1 MKGIIV
7 LIEDNTDVRENIA
20 EILELDG
27 YDVHSAANGK
37 EGVRMVRD
45 QNPDLIICDIMMPE
59 LDGYGVLHMLNRDP
73 KTAHI
78 PFIFLTAK
86 ADKEDFRKGMNLG
99 ADDYITKPFE
109 ELQLLDAVQMRLA
122 KRRQFQTQDISR
134 DADGIST
141 FISEAKASGALQHLS
156 EDRELRHL
164 KRKELIYR
172 EGDRPRY
179 LYLLQKGKIK
189 AYRASEDGKEYITDL
204 FKPGDFFGTSALM
217 RETTYGDTAEVLED
231 ADVCLIPADDFY
243 TLIHTDKDVAHRFIQ
258 LLANHLEETE
268 LRLVRQ
274 AYDSVRKRVADGLL
288 LLESRYQ
295 ESQTKK
301 PFSMHIMRDDLAGIV
316 GTAKETV
323 IRTLTDF
330 RQEGLVEIGSSG
342 EVIIKNREGLENII
356 A

>member
-1 MKGIIV
+1 MKGKIV
-7 LIEDNTDVRENIA
+7 LIEDNTDVRDNIA

-27 YDVHSAANGK
+27 YTVHAAANGK
-37 EGVRMVRD
+37 DGVRMVREES
-45 QNPDLIICDIMMPE
+45 PDLVICDIMMPE
-59 LDGYGVLHMLNRDP
+59 LDGYGVLHMLNKDP

-86 ADKEDFRKGMNLG
+86 SERDDFRKGMNLG

-109 ELQLLDAVQMRLA
+109 ELQLLDAVQMRLS
-122 KRRQFQTQDISR
+122 KRRQFSHQEISR
-134 DADGIST
+134 DSEGISS
-141 FISEAKASGALQHLS
+141 FISDAKASGALQHLS
-156 EDRELRHL
+156 EERELRRL
-164 KRKELIYR
+164 RRKETIYR

-179 LYLLQKGKIK
+179 LYLLQSGKVK
-189 AYRASEDGKEYITDL
+189 AYRMSEDGKEYITDL
-204 FKPGDFFGTSALM
+204 FKPGDFFGVGALM
-217 RETTYGDTAEVLED
+217 RETTYGETVDVMED
-231 ADVCLIPADDFY
+231 AEICLIPADDFY
-243 TLIHTDKDVAHRFIQ
+243 SLIHNDKDVAHRFIQ

-268 LRLVRQ
+268 NRLVSQ

-288 LLESRYQ
+288 LLESRYKENQ
-295 ESQTKK
+295 GKE
-301 PFSMHIMRDDLAGIV
+301 PFAMHIMRDDLAGIV

-342 EVIIKNREGLENII
+342 EIIIRHREGLENII

>member
-7 LIEDNTDVRENIA
+7 LIEDNTEVRENIA

-27 YDVHSAANGK
+27 YEVHAANNGK
-37 EGVRMVRD
+37 EGVRLVRE
-45 QNPDLIICDIMMPE
+45 QNPDLVICDIMMPE
-59 LDGYGVLHMLNRDP
+59 LDGYGVLHMLNCDP
-73 KTAHI
+73 KTSHI

-86 ADKEDFRKGMNLG
+86 SEREDFRKGMNLG

-109 ELQLLDAVQMRLA
+109 ELQLLDAVQMRLL
-122 KRRQFQTQDISR
+122 KRRQFQQQEISR
-134 DADGIST
+134 DSEGISS
-141 FISEAKASGALQHLS
+141 FISEARATGALQHLS
-156 EDRELRHL
+156 EERELRRL
-164 KRKELIYR
+164 KRKEIVYR

-179 LYLLQKGKIK
+179 LYLLQTGKVK
-189 AYRASEDGKEYITDL
+189 VFRMSEDGKEYITDL
-204 FKPGDFFGTSALM
+204 FKPGDFFGVSALM

-231 ADVCLIPADDFY
+231 SEICLIPADDFY
-243 TLIHTDKDVAHRFIQ
+243 ALIHSDKDVAHRFIQ

-268 LRLVRQ
+268 IRLVRQ

-288 LLESRYQ
+288 LLESRYR
-295 ESQTKK
+295 ENKAKS
-301 PFSMHIMRDDLAGIV
+301 PFAMHIMRDDLAGIV

-342 EVIIKNREGLENII
+342 EIIVKNHEGLQNII

>member
-27 YDVHSAANGK
+27 YEVHAATNGK
-37 EGVRMVRD
+37 EGVRLVRD
-45 QNPDLIICDIMMPE
+45 QNPDLVICDIMMPE

-86 ADKEDFRKGMNLG
+86 SEREDFRKGMNLG

-109 ELQLLDAVQMRLA
+109 ELQLLDAVQMRLN
-122 KRRQFQTQDISR
+122 KRRQFQTREISR

-141 FISEAKASGALQHLS
+141 FISDAKASGALQHLS
-156 EDRELRHL
+156 EDRETRRLR
-164 KRKELIYR
+164 RKETIFR

-179 LYLLQKGKIK
+179 LFLLQSGKVK
-189 AYRASEDGKEYITDL
+189 AYRVSEDGKEYITDL
-204 FKPGDFFGTSALM
+204 YKPGDFFGISALM

-231 ADVCLIPADDFY
+231 AEIVLIPADDFY
-243 TLIHTDKDVAHRFIQ
+243 ALVHSDKDVAHRFIQ

-268 LRLVRQ
+268 IRLVRQ

-295 ESQTKK
+295 EQQAKG
-301 PFSMHIMRDDLAGIV
+301 PFAMHIMRDDLAGIV

-330 RQEGLVEIGSSG
+330 RQEGLVEIGASG
-342 EVIIKNREGLENII
+342 EIIIKHREGLENII